1 VDFSKSAALADPTL
15 PGGGFET
22 PPDDANAALGAALDS
37 GTVPAVRGHSGP
49 GDAGSRGGG
58 SASASVSFQ
67 PGAKAVD
74 GGRAPSRGKSPAS
87 DARQLGRKGRKGR
100 KGREGR
106 EASGEG
112 GGDSDSESA
121 SSGGGYAMSDTESDR
136 HGAGGDDAARGD
148 AREARRAAQRAKR
161 DVSTPSANVNDAL
174 GPPLTSL
181 GWIVNL
187 RLPSCGVELN
197 LAELAPSLLNPHLR
211 GVDLSGNKKVAGDL
225 IVVQHAKCDR
235 LRELLL
241 HGTSVTGNYR
251 SVSREFCPALEL
263 CLLQGTLVIGNLDH
277 LPGERGRPGQAN
289 PSG

>member
-1 VDFSKSAALADPTL
+1 
-15 PGGGFET
+15 
-22 PPDDANAALGAALDS
+22 
-37 GTVPAVRGHSGP
+37 VRGHSGP

-87 DARQLGRKGRKGR
+87 DARQLDRKGRKDR
-100 KGREGR
+100 KDR

-121 SSGGGYAMSDTESDR
+121 SSGGSYAMSDTESDR
-136 HGAGGDDAARGD
+136 HGAAGDEAARGD
-148 AREARRAAQRAKR
+148 SRQARRAARRAKR
-161 DVSTPSANVNDAL
+161 DVSTPSANVADAL

-197 LAELAPSLLNPHLR
+197 LAELAPSLLNPHVR